1 MPPETESVKQP
12 EHRTS
17 PEAMLY
23 LESFGLVDR
32 QPMIRSSDYRM
43 TRSCPFTYYLCRRL
57 GLVKALQYSEALS
70 RGTWVHHFF
79 SFITLSED
87 DRVAN
92 CYTLLN
98 RRLDELKAQ
107 LKAMGTSNDKMH
119 EILHREETDFL
130 VTKAW
135 FEAALT
141 VTINS
146 DLGTLKEH
154 LCNDRFIH
162 VGQELLL
169 KHGDCVAQPDLLLY
183 DKPYNKLWI
192 VDFKTCAGSPHQ
204 RLQMCPWEFQTQHY
218 FAIAQHLM
226 MDGQLQHALDI
237 PSDCELGGVKH
248 IAISKPTIKFGMADR
263 PFTIDTTPLKSGP
276 RKGEPKNKKV
286 FTGEPHPDNYRERCI
301 EWYHGI
307 NGYEHL
313 QPERVTDPPV
323 NISWTGKRT
332 LLDHDQ
338 LMMYS
343 DRLSSIRK
351 YRNNA
356 PVPGNFLVGD
366 VAPFMGRISP
376 YASFIT
382 NPVKQWPQIIESE
395 GFIVR
400 DRDDPNMGDG
410 IHASFLNE

>member
-12 EHRTS
+12 EHRPS

-141 VTINS
+141 VTINP

-218 FAIAQHLM
+218 FAIAHHQVWY
-226 MDGQLQHALDI
+226 
-237 PSDCELGGVKH
+237 GG
-248 IAISKPTIKFGMADR
+248 
-263 PFTIDTTPLKSGP
+263 
-276 RKGEPKNKKV
+276 
-286 FTGEPHPDNYRERCI
+286 
-301 EWYHGI
+301 
-307 NGYEHL
+307 
-313 QPERVTDPPV
+313 
-323 NISWTGKRT
+323 
-332 LLDHDQ
+332 
-338 LMMYS
+338 
-343 DRLSSIRK
+343 
-351 YRNNA
+351 
-356 PVPGNFLVGD
+356 
-366 VAPFMGRISP
+366 
-376 YASFIT
+376 
-382 NPVKQWPQIIESE
+382 
-395 GFIVR
+395 
-400 DRDDPNMGDG
+400 
-410 IHASFLNE
+410 